1 MIGKVVKMATVKH
14 QPTFEIL
21 PSEAGGCLVV
31 VIWPNGPEQQ
41 LDGFSSVE
49 AAQAWIE
56 NDGPSWI
63 AGSLQFAAVLGNNF
77 GFPVARTI
85 TA

>member
-1 MIGKVVKMATVKH
+1 
-14 QPTFEIL
+14 
-21 PSEAGGCLVV
+21 

-63 AGSLQFAAVLGNNF
+63 AGSLLAL
-77 GFPVARTI
+77 
-85 TA
+85 